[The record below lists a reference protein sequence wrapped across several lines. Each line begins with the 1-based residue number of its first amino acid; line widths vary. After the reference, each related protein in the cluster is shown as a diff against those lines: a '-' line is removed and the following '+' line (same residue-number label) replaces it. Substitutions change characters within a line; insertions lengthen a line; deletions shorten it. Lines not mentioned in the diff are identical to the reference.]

1 MQWAGDVLGQQEIP
15 QEDLQKLTRLTG
27 LALLR
32 CERADTLRQKYDISH
47 ATSDL
52 LYPSIA
58 NLKRTS
64 CWRAVIL
71 ANLNILENY
80 VIGLVQKFVAEVEA
94 LIDCKFEMFNLEERR
109 TNAEEAQK
117 IRFSTFYKKSLVFN
131 PLNEELDIRF
141 MESQV
146 HDPVYQK
153 FSEPEKLEG
162 HIFILRAV
170 TGAGKTGTKA
180 GLICTV

>member
-1 MQWAGDVLGQQEIP
+1 MRRPSPIENWTNKEVMQWAGDVLGQQEIP

-64 CWRAVIL
+64 C
-71 ANLNILENY
+71 
-80 VIGLVQKFVAEVEA
+80 
-94 LIDCKFEMFNLEERR
+94 
-109 TNAEEAQK
+109 
-117 IRFSTFYKKSLVFN
+117 
-131 PLNEELDIRF
+131 
-141 MESQV
+141 
-146 HDPVYQK
+146 
-153 FSEPEKLEG
+153 
-162 HIFILRAV
+162 
-170 TGAGKTGTKA
+170 
-180 GLICTV
+180 